1 MSAADWT
8 TIDQP
13 QDIRLVVA
21 DMDGTLLDEHG
32 RIPEGFWDMLV
43 RLRARG
49 VEFVPASGRQYA
61 TLRNMFASKA
71 SEVLDG
77 GELSYIAENGNVVAV
92 DGKVVEVHGV
102 DLGIT
107 RRTIDMVNA
116 SVSAGEY
123 DMGLVI
129 CGLNTAYVQRTD
141 TPFLDEVGKYYAALK
156 IVDDLRE
163 VLDFAVE
170 PDDYVPGEEI
180 ILKLAI
186 LDFGSSEQMTNNKLA
201 HVRNDY
207 QVVVSGQH
215 WVDIMNPATDKKQGV
230 EALQRAL
237 GVTPAQTAVFGDYL
251 NDLLMLEAGDWSFAM
266 SNGHPDLRAAARYLA
281 PSNASRGVLKVVDRL
296 ID

>member
-32 RIPEGFWDMLV
+32 RIPEGFWDMLA

-107 RRTIDMVNA
+107 R
-116 SVSAGEY
+116 S
-123 DMGLVI
+123 
-129 CGLNTAYVQRTD
+129 
-141 TPFLDEVGKYYAALK
+141 
-156 IVDDLRE
+156 
-163 VLDFAVE
+163 
-170 PDDYVPGEEI
+170 
-180 ILKLAI
+180 
-186 LDFGSSEQMTNNKLA
+186 
-201 HVRNDY
+201 
-207 QVVVSGQH
+207 
-215 WVDIMNPATDKKQGV
+215 
-230 EALQRAL
+230 
-237 GVTPAQTAVFGDYL
+237 
-251 NDLLMLEAGDWSFAM
+251 
-266 SNGHPDLRAAARYLA
+266 
-281 PSNASRGVLKVVDRL
+281 PSTW
-296 ID
+296 

>member
-8 TIDQP
+8 SIDQP

-21 DMDGTLLDEHG
+21 DMDGTLLDEHS
-32 RIPEGFWDMLV
+32 RIPEGFWGMLAG
-43 RLRARG
+43 LRARG

-61 TLRNMFASKA
+61 TLRNMFAAKA
-71 SEVLDG
+71 SETLGG

-92 DGKVVEVHGV
+92 DGEIVEVHGV
-102 DLGIT
+102 DLDIT
-107 RRTIDMVNA
+107 RRIIDMVNA
-116 SVSAGEY
+116 SVTAGEY
-123 DMGLVI
+123 DMGLVV
-129 CGLNTAYVQRTD
+129 CGLDTAYVQRTD
-141 TPFLDEVGKYYAALK
+141 KPFLDEVGKYYAALK
-156 IVDDLRE
+156 IVDDLHG
-163 VLDFAVE
+163 VLDIAVE

-186 LDFGSSEQMTNNKLA
+186 LDFGSSERMADDKLA
-201 HVRNDY
+201 HVRDDY
-207 QVVVSGQH
+207 QVVVSGRH

-230 EALQRAL
+230 EALQRVL

-281 PSNASRGVLKVVDRL
+281 PSNTECGVLRVVDRL
-296 ID
+296 IA